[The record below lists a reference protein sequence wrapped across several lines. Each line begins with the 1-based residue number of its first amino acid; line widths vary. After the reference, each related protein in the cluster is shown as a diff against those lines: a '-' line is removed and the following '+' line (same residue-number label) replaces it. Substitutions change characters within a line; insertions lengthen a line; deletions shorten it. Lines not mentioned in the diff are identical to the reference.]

1 MNLNQ
6 HKIQCYTEGNTLK
19 IQAEYQHAKNLL
31 IGQFPLSKK
40 VFGTSSYYQRTSKNI
55 HFVAFWWQLIK
66 VTKAHLSNL
75 VTHPHWGHNLT
86 ATRQIPRSS
95 NSVPHPGLWLRINN
109 LELCRSCIHIL
120 LSWILIMNL
129 PLRQR
134 WLLHLRRS
142 IWCSF

>member
-6 HKIQCYTEGNTLK
+6 YKIQCYIEERTLK
-19 IQAEYQHAKNLL
+19 VKPSQHAKNLL

-75 VTHPHWGHNLT
+75 VTHPHWRHNLP
-86 ATRQIPRSS
+86 ATSKIPCSS
-95 NSVPHPGLWLRINN
+95 NSVPHPGFGLRINN
-109 LELCRSCIHIL
+109 LELCRSCIHTQVL
-120 LSWILIMNL
+120 NTNHEL